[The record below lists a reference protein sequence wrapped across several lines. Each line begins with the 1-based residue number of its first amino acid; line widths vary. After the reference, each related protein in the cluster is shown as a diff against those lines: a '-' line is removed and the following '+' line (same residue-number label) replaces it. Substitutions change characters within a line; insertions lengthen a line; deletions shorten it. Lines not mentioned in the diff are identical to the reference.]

1 MVAAAAGP
9 SVSLGAPRAPAR
21 HCGAPAAAA
30 RSRAAEA
37 LGPLSRAACFLTA
50 VRVLMQKG
58 RDAPQRQGGGHL
70 TEASGD
76 SGLCCLAIRCLLALR
91 GLWVKDLPTGLQS
104 YILSPDQPPAFAA
117 SNSLTLKLRHWVMD
131 GKWGKGQKPFIF
143 HQCPALL
150 HTSLARKDKKEAGQA
165 IPSFVYLNNDACH
178 EKYAESHSKGSSMPG
193 AKKEPSP
200 GQREQ
205 ACPRESNSLLTVP
218 HLSRL
223 KR

>member
-1 MVAAAAGP
+1 
-9 SVSLGAPRAPAR
+9 
-21 HCGAPAAAA
+21 
-30 RSRAAEA
+30 
-37 LGPLSRAACFLTA
+37 
-50 VRVLMQKG
+50 MQKG

-205 ACPRESNSLLTVP
+205 ACPRESNSYSLFPTYQDSRDKGASEYHTFPDLPGGMEEFPRLIPHKIKLTLGFKGP
-218 HLSRL
+218 
-223 KR
+223 